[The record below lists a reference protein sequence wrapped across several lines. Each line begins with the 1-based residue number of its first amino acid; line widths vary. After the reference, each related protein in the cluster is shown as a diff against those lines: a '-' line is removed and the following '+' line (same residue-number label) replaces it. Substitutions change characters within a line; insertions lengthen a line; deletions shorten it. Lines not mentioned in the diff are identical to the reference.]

1 MHDRLRA
8 MQAFVLVVDSGS
20 FSRAARHLNVGQP
33 ALSKSIAQLEDR
45 LGVKLLVRTTRGLSP
60 TEAGLN
66 FYERARRL
74 IEEADEAELAVR
86 RAGAGL
92 VGKLRVSAA
101 VTFARIYLMPRL
113 PEFLAQHPE
122 LEMEVVLDDRNI
134 DLVREGIDIALRMG
148 KLADSSLTA
157 RRIASCRHVVLGTPA
172 YFKRAGLPKTPDDL
186 AAHEAVIYTQRGRGA
201 AWAFQR
207 KGVESTVTLRG
218 RLHVTAAE
226 GVRAAVFANAGIA
239 IASEWMFGPEIADGT
254 VKTVLQDWELPP
266 MDLWAAFPAGR
277 TPATKARRF
286 ADFVE
291 GVMHASVG
299 IQKRPGP
306 KSRVSSHDPAT
317 PPPGRAGRS
326 TR

>member
-20 FSRAARHLNVGQP
+20 FSRAARRLNVGQP

-45 LGVKLLVRTTRGLSP
+45 LGVKLLIRTTRGLSP

-74 IEEADEAELAVR
+74 VEEADEAELAAR
-86 RAGAGL
+86 GAGAGL
-92 VGKLRVSAA
+92 VGKVRVSAA
-101 VTFARIYLMPRL
+101 VTLARIYLIPRL
-113 PEFLAQHPE
+113 PEFLALHPE
-122 LEMEVVLDDRNI
+122 LETEVVLDDRNI

-157 RRIASCRHVVLGTPA
+157 RRIARCRHMVLGTPA
-172 YFKRAGLPKTPDDL
+172 YFDRAGLPTSPGDL
-186 AAHEAVIYTQRGRGA
+186 ASHEAVIYGQRGDGTV
-201 AWAFQR
+201 WPFQR
-207 KGVESTVTLRG
+207 AGVELTVTLRG
-218 RLHVTAAE
+218 RLRISAAE

-239 IASEWMFGPEIADGT
+239 ITSEWMFAPEIADGT
-254 VKTVLQDWELPP
+254 LRAVLQDWELPP

-277 TPATKARRF
+277 TPTTKARTF

-291 GVMHASVG
+291 RVMQPSGGSNTGH
-299 IQKRPGP
+299 
-306 KSRVSSHDPAT
+306 
-317 PPPGRAGRS
+317 
-326 TR
+326 

>member
-20 FSRAARHLNVGQP
+20 FSRAARRLNIGQP

-45 LGVKLLVRTTRGLSP
+45 LGVKLLIRTTRGLSP

-74 IEEADEAELAVR
+74 VEEADEAELAAR
-86 RAGAGL
+86 GAGAGL
-92 VGKLRVSAA
+92 VGKVRVSAA
-101 VTFARIYLMPRL
+101 VTLARIYLIPRL
-113 PEFLAQHPE
+113 PEFLAQHPD
-122 LEMEVVLDDRNI
+122 LEMDVVLDDRNI

-157 RRIASCRHVVLGTPA
+157 RRIARCRHMVLGTPA
-172 YFKRAGLPKTPDDL
+172 YFDRAGLPTSPGDL
-186 AAHEAVIYTQRGRGA
+186 ASHEAVIYGQRGDGTV
-201 AWAFQR
+201 WPFQR
-207 KGVESTVTLRG
+207 AGVELTVTLRG
-218 RLHVTAAE
+218 RLRISAAE

-239 IASEWMFGPEIADGT
+239 ITSEWMFAPEIANGT
-254 VKTVLQDWELPP
+254 VRAVLQDWELPP

-277 TPATKARRF
+277 TPTTKARTF

-291 GVMHASVG
+291 RVMQPSG
-299 IQKRPGP
+299 G
-306 KSRVSSHDPAT
+306 SNT
-317 PPPGRAGRS
+317 GL
-326 TR
+326 